1 LNEYSSWVPLLA
13 VLVSLVA
20 TVFIALFSRRPNLRE
35 SVTLLAAVAKFAL
48 VVSLLG
54 PVLEGRVPTTRLLE
68 ITQGVDLALRADAAG
83 LFFAVVSSGLWI
95 VTSVYSVGYMRRAA
109 GPAGPEDRAAGRPG
123 PPERGQTRYYGAF
136 AVSLSATI
144 GIAFAANLLTLVI
157 FYELLTLATY
167 PLVVHKQTPEA
178 ISGGRRYLAYAL
190 TGGLAMLA
198 AAGWTYMTSGPAD
211 FTAGGFLGGEVGRG
225 EAAALFALFIVAA
238 GVKSA
243 VMPLHSWL
251 PAAMVAPTPVSALLH
266 AVAVVKAGVFAFVRI
281 VGFVF
286 GPELLRDIGAW
297 DWLAALAGF
306 TLLFGSLLAFTED
319 NLKRRLA
326 YSTIGHLAYVVLG
339 VALITP
345 AAIAG
350 GLLHIAT
357 HAAMKITLFF
367 CAGAIYIHTRRDT
380 VSSMN
385 GLGRRMPI
393 TFGAFAIGA
402 LGLAGV
408 PPVGGFASK
417 WLLSLGALEA
427 ERWPYLLLLM
437 VSGLLNA
444 GYLLPV
450 VWRGFFLPPEDG
462 RPSRFDEATPWMV
475 APLAFTALLALYLG
489 LQPNGVI
496 DFYDLAVAVA
506 ESVIGEGGQALGA
519 GGGLLESAAS
529 GIGEGAGGPP

>member
-1 LNEYSSWVPLLA
+1 VNEYSSIIPLLT

-20 TVFIALFSRRPNLRE
+20 AALIVASSRRPNLRE
-35 SVTLLAAVAKFAL
+35 GWTLLAAAVKFAL
-48 VVSLLG
+48 VLSLVG
-54 PVLEGRVPTTRLLE
+54 PVLEGRSATSRLFTIAPGIEL
-68 ITQGVDLALRADAAG
+68 GLRADAAG
-83 LFFAVVSSGLWI
+83 LFFALIASGLWI
-95 VTSVYSVGYMRRAA
+95 VTSVYSIGYMRRAA
-109 GPAGPEDRAAGRPG
+109 GPARPEDRAAGRPG
-123 PPERGQTRYYGAF
+123 PPAQGQTRYYAAF
-136 AVSLSATI
+136 AVSLSATM

-190 TGGLAMLA
+190 SGGLAMLA
-198 AAGWTYMTSGPAD
+198 AAGWSYVTAGPAE
-211 FTAGGFLGGEVGRG
+211 FTAGGFLAGEVGRG
-225 EAAALFALFIVAA
+225 EAAALFALFVVGA

-243 VMPLHSWL
+243 IMPLHSWL

-266 AVAVVKAGVFAFVRI
+266 AVAVVKAGVFAFVRV

-286 GPELLRDIGAW
+286 GPELLHDLGAW
-297 DWLAALAGF
+297 DWLAAMAGF
-306 TLLFGSLLAFTED
+306 TLLFASLLAFTED

-326 YSTIGHLAYVVLG
+326 YSTVGHLSYVVLG
-339 VALITP
+339 VALVTP

-350 GLLHIAT
+350 GLLHIVT

-367 CAGAIYIHTRRDT
+367 CAGAIYIHAHRDT
-380 VSSMN
+380 VSSLN

-408 PPVGGFASK
+408 PPVGGFVSK
-417 WLLSLGALEA
+417 WLLSVGTLEA
-427 ERWPYLLLLM
+427 GRWPYLVLLM

-450 VWRGFFLPPEDG
+450 VWRGFFLPPDDG

-475 APLAFTALLALYLG
+475 VPLALTALLALYLG

-496 DFYDLAVAVA
+496 DFYDLAVNVA
-506 ESVIGEGGQALGA
+506 DSVMAGA
-519 GGGLLESAAS
+519 GL
-529 GIGEGAGGPP
+529 AGVP